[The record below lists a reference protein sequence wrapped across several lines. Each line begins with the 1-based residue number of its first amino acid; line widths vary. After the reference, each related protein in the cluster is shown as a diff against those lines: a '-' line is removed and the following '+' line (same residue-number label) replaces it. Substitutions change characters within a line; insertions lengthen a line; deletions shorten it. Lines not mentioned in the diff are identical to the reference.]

1 VKIAVAGGTGTV
13 GALLVRELSERGHEV
28 RALSRRSTDYPVD
41 LRTGDGLDR
50 ALEQCE
56 VVVDAV
62 NNASP
67 FGAAETLVAGS
78 ERLLG
83 AERTAGVGHHVCI
96 SIVGC
101 DRAPISYYKVKV
113 QQERVCEH
121 GPVPWTI
128 VRATQFHELLA
139 GVFGAAA
146 RWRLLPIVGARLQPV
161 AAAEVARAV
170 ADVAADPPLRRRYA
184 VAGPEIVDARELA
197 RRWQAVTGR
206 RALRV
211 PVAIPGKLGNALRD
225 GALTAARPDVRG
237 AVAFEQWLSDQR
249 RGRG

>member
-1 VKIAVAGGTGTV
+1 MRIAVAGGTGTV
-13 GALLVRELSERGHEV
+13 GALLLRELTGRGHEV
-28 RALSRRSTDYPVD
+28 RALSRRSSSFPVD
-41 LRTGDGLDR
+41 LRTGDGLEH
-50 ALEQCE
+50 ALEECE

-62 NNASP
+62 NSASP

-78 ERLLG
+78 ERLLN
-83 AERTAGVGHHVCI
+83 AERAAGVGHHICI

-101 DRAPISYYKVKV
+101 DRAPMAYYRVKV

-128 VRATQFHELLA
+128 VRATQFHELIA
-139 GVFGAAA
+139 GVFAAGG
-146 RWRLLPIVGARLQPV
+146 RWRLLPSVGARLQTV
-161 AAAEVARAV
+161 AASDVAASL
-170 ADVAADPPLRRRYA
+170 ADVAVGPPLRRRYT

-211 PVAIPGKLGNALRD
+211 PVAIPGKLGKALRD

-237 AVAFEQWLSDQR
+237 AVTFEEWLR
-249 RGRG
+249 TA

>member
-1 VKIAVAGGTGTV
+1 MRIAVAGGTGTV
-13 GALLVRELSERGHEV
+13 GALLVRELRERGHEV
-28 RALSRRSTDYPVD
+28 RALSRRSNAYPVD

-50 ALEQCE
+50 ALDGCE
-56 VVVDAV
+56 VVIDAV

-83 AERTAGVGHHVCI
+83 AEQAAGIGHHVCI

-113 QQERVCEH
+113 QQERVTEH
-121 GPVPWTI
+121 GPTPWTI

-139 GVFGAAA
+139 GVFAAAA
-146 RWRLLPIVGARLQPV
+146 RWRLLPSVGARLQTV
-161 AAAEVARAV
+161 TASEVAGAV
-170 ADVAADPPLRRRYA
+170 ANVALGPPLRRRYV
-184 VAGPEIVDARELA
+184 VAGPEIVDGRELA

-211 PVAIPGKLGNALRD
+211 PVAVPGKLGKALRD
-225 GALTAARPDVRG
+225 GALTAGRPDVRG
-237 AVAFEQWLSDQR
+237 AVTFEAWL
-249 RGRG
+249 RGAARF

>member
-1 VKIAVAGGTGTV
+1 MRIAVAGGTGTV
-13 GALLVRELSERGHEV
+13 GALLARELGERGHDV
-28 RALSRRSTDYPVD
+28 RVLSRKSNAYPVD

-50 ALEQCE
+50 ALEGCE

-62 NNASP
+62 NNSSP

-78 ERLLG
+78 ERLIG

-101 DRAPISYYKVKV
+101 DRAPMSYYKVKV
-113 QQERVCEH
+113 QQEQVCQH

-128 VRATQFHELLA
+128 VRATQFHELVA
-139 GVFGAAA
+139 GVFAAAA
-146 RWRLLPIVGARLQPV
+146 RWRLLPMVNARLQTV

-170 ADVAADPPLRRRYA
+170 ADVAEGAPLRRRFA
-184 VAGPEIVDARELA
+184 VAGPEIADARDLA
-197 RRWQAVTGR
+197 RQWQAVTGR

-211 PVAIPGKLGNALRD
+211 PVALPGKLGKALRD
-225 GALTAARPDVRG
+225 GALTTDRPDVRATIG
-237 AVAFEQWLSDQR
+237 FEQWLR
-249 RGRG
+249 ANPGRG